1 MLVSKKRSKER
12 NWYRR
17 SRSVSRGN
25 QLLVQS
31 KAKAKQGRTSLNRPT
46 HIPLWMASGN
56 PFSFS
61 IWDPGLPSWPDP
73 PKNLLCSSELCL
85 CFASLPIKN
94 ILNFLCT
101 WKMSQ
106 IVRVIGAV
114 LITHSL
120 THLSER
126 GHTPA
131 KTCFCVNALMT
142 SLLSELVVS
151 VFRSRIKRGLAI
163 AWLQGCLS
171 EFWIEICP
179 PSSNLD
185 KTNIPQIL
193 TQLCDE

>member
-1 MLVSKKRSKER
+1 MLVLKQRSKER

-114 LITHSL
+114 FNHPLTHSSVREDTDGRDML
-120 THLSER
+120 
-126 GHTPA
+126 
-131 KTCFCVNALMT
+131 FCVNDMMIN
-142 SLLSELVVS
+142 LLYWAYVTFVV
-151 VFRSRIKRGLAI
+151 I
-163 AWLQGCLS
+163 ASYSGA
-171 EFWIEICP
+171 E
-179 PSSNLD
+179 
-185 KTNIPQIL
+185 
-193 TQLCDE
+193 